1 MRGRNVA
8 LRACL
13 LLAVAAGAAG
23 LSSCGGG
30 GGASGPQA
38 TIMPPG
44 GTGTRGAM
52 QQSQVDLTG
61 VEVTLS
67 NHKAR
72 EVNLTIKP
80 EPAGASWSNANWEF
94 DPADAGGI
102 CCYTRY
108 LETIFVK
115 FECSSGYTGEVTIT
129 TIVNDNNGN
138 RVEDSKSFNCR

>member
-1 MRGRNVA
+1 MWGSSFA
-8 LRACL
+8 QAAFL

-30 GGASGPQA
+30 GGSGPQA

-44 GTGTRGAM
+44 GTTPRGVM
-52 QQSQVDLTG
+52 RQSQVGLTDVG
-61 VEVTLS
+61 VTLS
-67 NHKAR
+67 NRKAR
-72 EVNLTIKP
+72 VVNMTIKP
-80 EPAGASWSNANWEF
+80 EPAGASWSNVNWDF

-115 FECSSGYTGEVTIT
+115 FECSSGYIGEVTIT
-129 TIVNDNNGN
+129 TIVSDNNGN
-138 RVEDSKSFNCR
+138 RVENPKSFNCR